1 MDKKTQGHKLP
12 ANWPK
17 HLRYLASSVY
27 HTSVPTSLRKHIEE
41 SCQAIQDV
49 PSETVKR
56 PKVVIRA
63 ILTDSHPAK
72 GQFGLFAAQ
81 KIPPKSHIVDYI
93 GELHCDERPESD
105 YDLCLCR
112 FADGV
117 SVGVDARAMG
127 NEARF
132 VNDYRGVQSKP
143 NAVFLDR
150 RTATGELRMSIW
162 SSSGEIKKGEE
173 ILVSYGKSWWRS
185 RLPEDISEG

>member
-1 MDKKTQGHKLP
+1 
-12 ANWPK
+12 
-17 HLRYLASSVY
+17 
-27 HTSVPTSLRKHIEE
+27 
-41 SCQAIQDV
+41 
-49 PSETVKR
+49 
-56 PKVVIRA
+56 
-63 ILTDSHPAK
+63 
-72 GQFGLFAAQ
+72 
-81 KIPPKSHIVDYI
+81 
-93 GELHCDERPESD
+93 
-105 YDLCLCR
+105 
-112 FADGV
+112 
-117 SVGVDARAMG
+117 MG